1 MPKPWYTYI
10 VLCRDNSLYT
20 GITTD
25 PDRRLAEHNS
35 AGGGCRYTRT
45 RQPVR
50 LVFVEEHPDRSA
62 ACRREFEIKGMAAA
76 GKRLLITR
84 GCEPPGDD
92 S

>member
-20 GITTD
+20 GVTTD
-25 PDRRLAEHNS
+25 PERRLAEHNS
-35 AGGGCRYTRT
+35 AGGGCRYTRI
-45 RQPVR
+45 RKPVR
-50 LVFVEEHPDRSA
+50 LVYVEEHSDRSA

-76 GKRLLITR
+76 GKRLLIAA
-84 GCEPPGDD
+84 GCKPCGDD